1 MVDYT
6 IAAQT
11 PQASQAV
18 NPMQTMTQYQG
29 LANAMLQNQQA
40 QRQMQ
45 QQNALTDILSRS
57 GGTASPQVLKDLIAS
72 GNYEPALALQ
82 RHSASMGALGVQT
95 QAAQTALEQSRLAL
109 SETKRGLAV
118 DTAMRDYIAQND
130 DLSDPVKLRDFRRLH
145 PDAAQK
151 IMTFNTTLA
160 KAKYDEATSGRL
172 TDKANLDLFR
182 TTAETF
188 AGPLRVADEKSFY
201 PIYDQLAKLS
211 KPFAEAIPREF
222 SPANVANILK
232 IADDLKHTKF
242 QTVGGVPGLIDERT
256 NTFTPTQ
263 LGGAGAATPAPGQR
277 ADIAPPVA
285 PVAGA
290 PASPMAPTVANALA
304 QGLPGAAPA
313 APAANAMAAQ
323 PAAPQNISQLLAVE
337 NARKAQQAGAET
349 TQREQAQADVKRS
362 EELKTRAEG
371 QDKFDAVLGSM
382 IEQYKKLGEKGFLI
396 TPESNMAQ
404 RAKAVMAAGAPSG
417 VTTVVSPERSGPIST
432 LSNMRQVA
440 LTALMGATGM
450 SAKQIDSNA
459 EMRSYL
465 NALSTPGQPV
475 ETIVDTLNQLSQRFG
490 KGTKITAKDL
500 VGAGA
505 TAKNEIPQGRATKA
519 PALPPAAVARLKAN
533 PSEAAQFDA
542 IFGAGAAAKVLGQ

>member
-18 NPMQTMTQYQG
+18 NPMQSMAQYQS

-45 QQNALTDILSRS
+45 QQNALTDILGRS
-57 GGTASPQVLKDLIAS
+57 GGKASPDVIQSLIAS

-82 RHSASMGALGVQT
+82 RHGASMGALGVQT

-109 SETKRGLAV
+109 GETKRELAAKNAV
-118 DTAMRDYIAQND
+118 TDYLAKSPDYSNPDALDVLRKTNPDAWRMVNKHIGEVNEINAKARKEGTNANEAA
-130 DLSDPVKLRDFRRLH
+130 VKLAQTSASFILGVLPSVKDQASYNGVYKYVVSKDPNLVNIVSPEYSPENLARLQALATNINDLKVETKDGVTTVVN
-145 PDAAQK
+145 PRV
-151 IMTFNTTLA
+151 NTERLVGAPPVLTA
-160 KAKYDEATSGRL
+160 PAT
-172 TDKANLDLFR
+172 
-182 TTAETF
+182 TTAQ
-188 AGPLRVADEKSFY
+188 VAPS
-201 PIYDQLAKLS
+201 
-211 KPFAEAIPREF
+211 
-222 SPANVANILK
+222 
-232 IADDLKHTKF
+232 
-242 QTVGGVPGLIDERT
+242 
-256 NTFTPTQ
+256 
-263 LGGAGAATPAPGQR
+263 
-277 ADIAPPVA
+277 VA
-285 PVAGA
+285 PVA
-290 PASPMAPTVANALA
+290 PLANAAPGLA
-304 QGLPGAAPA
+304 ASMNAVNTMGGPQAQQ
-313 APAANAMAAQ
+313 PAANAMVAPPVNPVAAARE
-323 PAAPQNISQLLAVE
+323 AARV
-337 NARKAQQAGAET
+337 QAIQEEGAKT

-371 QDKFDAVLGSM
+371 QQKFDAVLGSM

-396 TPESNMAQ
+396 TPESNAVQ
-404 RAKAVMAAGAPSG
+404 RAKAVAAAAGPTG
-417 VTTVVSPERSGPIST
+417 LTTVVSPERAAPIAT
-432 LSNMRQVA
+432 LQNMRQVA

-475 ETIVDTLNQLSQRFG
+475 DTIVDTLNQLSQRFG
-490 KGTKITAKDL
+490 TGTKVTAKDL

-505 TAKNEIPQGRATKA
+505 AKSEIPQGRATKA

>member
-11 PQASQAV
+11 PQAQQAV
-18 NPMQTMTQYQG
+18 NPMQSMAQYQS

-45 QQNALTDILSRS
+45 QQNALTDILGRS
-57 GGTASPQVLKDLIAS
+57 GGKATPDVIQSLIAS

-82 RHSASMGALGVQT
+82 RHSASMGSIGVQT
-95 QAAQTALEQSRLAL
+95 QAAQTALEQARLQL
-109 SETKRGLAV
+109 GETKRGLAANAAV
-118 DTAMRDYIAQND
+118 TDYLAKTPDYSNSEALDVLRKSNPDAWRMVNKHIGELNEINAKARKEGTNANEAA
-130 DLSDPVKLRDFRRLH
+130 VKLAQTSASFILGVLPGVKDQASYNGVYKYVVGKDPNLVNIVSPEYSPENLARLQALATNINDLKVETKDGVTTVVN
-145 PDAAQK
+145 PRV
-151 IMTFNTTLA
+151 NT
-160 KAKYDEATSGRL
+160 ERL
-172 TDKANLDLFR
+172 VGAPPVLTAPA
-182 TTAETF
+182 TTAQ
-188 AGPLRVADEKSFY
+188 VAPS
-201 PIYDQLAKLS
+201 
-211 KPFAEAIPREF
+211 
-222 SPANVANILK
+222 
-232 IADDLKHTKF
+232 
-242 QTVGGVPGLIDERT
+242 
-256 NTFTPTQ
+256 
-263 LGGAGAATPAPGQR
+263 
-277 ADIAPPVA
+277 VA
-285 PVAGA
+285 PVA
-290 PASPMAPTVANALA
+290 PLANAAPGLA
-304 QGLPGAAPA
+304 ASMNAVNSMGGPQAQQ
-313 APAANAMAAQ
+313 PAANAMVAPPVNPVAQAREAA
-323 PAAPQNISQLLAVE
+323 
-337 NARKAQQAGAET
+337 RAQAIQEEGAKT

-475 ETIVDTLNQLSQRFG
+475 DTIVDTLNQLSQRFG

-500 VGAGA
+500 VGTSAA
-505 TAKNEIPQGRATKA
+505 AKNEIPQGRAAKA

-533 PSEAAQFDA
+533 PSEAVQFDA